1 MIRFLTI
8 FILVSNFSSGF
19 AAEFLSGVLSDIT
32 NRLGLAVQN
41 LRVSRPLPI
50 PPTSET
56 DYDSTEGGAPKV
68 LSRPAPIAPF
78 DWDQYHASRAPTPAV
93 DGCAI
98 VDGCAKPS
106 RLIAIHLSDRFNP
119 NDPSSPFFVLGFDE
133 QTAEPAVD
141 ARDAHFSVSGASSV
155 ATGYE
160 TSVESDDGD
169 DGGSRPTV
177 RDDGSIGSLDEGMD

>member
-19 AAEFLSGVLSDIT
+19 AAEFLRDVFSDIT

-50 PPTSET
+50 PPTSEV
-56 DYDSTEGGAPKV
+56 DYDSIEGVTPKV
-68 LSRPAPIAPF
+68 LDRPAPIAPF

-93 DGCAI
+93 DGCA
-98 VDGCAKPS
+98 VLS
-106 RLIAIHLSDRFNP
+106 RLTAVHLSDRFNP
-119 NDPSSPFFVLGFDE
+119 EDPSSPFFVLGFDV
-133 QTAEPAVD
+133 QTAETTVD
-141 ARDAHFSVSGASSV
+141 TRDANFSVSGASSV

-160 TSVESDDGD
+160 TSEESDDGD
-169 DGGSRPTV
+169 EDGSRPTV
-177 RDDGSIGSLDEGMD
+177 RDDGSIVSLDEGMD